1 MVASLHSG
9 PYRGIGGACQS
20 PVSYVVLDSVDVD
33 IPYQPTKGSVT
44 PRFTFRAL
52 QDADHVTASY
62 GLTSF
67 PAGQNGMTC
76 MFYNVV
82 NGPADSPPFSFAD
95 TYQVNA
101 GGTEQIPN
109 RKGAKT
115 FPSLD
120 AARAYMQTSEYR
132 NVKRMV
138 TSLKV
143 SAG

>member
-1 MVASLHSG
+1 M
-9 PYRGIGGACQS
+9 
-20 PVSYVVLDSVDVD
+20 
-33 IPYQPTKGSVT
+33 
-44 PRFTFRAL
+44 
-52 QDADHVTASY
+52 TASY

-76 MFYNVV
+76 MFYNFV
-82 NGPADSPPFSFAD
+82 NGPADSPLFSFAD
-95 TYQVNA
+95 TFQVNA

-120 AARAYMQTSEYR
+120 AARAYMQTPEYL
-132 NVKRMV
+132 NAKRMI